1 MHAFAALSAPSEGW
15 FSRVE
20 PHEAVLLA
28 GIFEELADA
37 MEAEEKR
44 DVLDMMGVDLD
55 PNSPK
60 EHTLM
65 FEKLLGVDTV
75 SSITARREM
84 HSEGEDSEAETD
96 PEQPRERTSESVQRG
111 NTGFEPNSRGMTDDQ
126 TLAALDFDPLG
137 PRPCPA
143 NPFIAAILRPMSQ
156 DPEEAAELRALTT
169 PDLAAKKAASMRV
182 VAESLRWAANG
193 NGAVVVKPQTLKV
206 WVTAINDARLALGWS
221 LDIDNDTRAEEVE
234 MMAESD
240 PEAGVYTA
248 YEITIASIYNALS
261 WWLETL
267 MLAVDG

>member
-1 MHAFAALSAPSEGW
+1 MRAFAALSAPSEGW

-28 GIFEELADA
+28 GIFQELAEA

-75 SSITARREM
+75 SSITARPEL
-84 HSEGEDSEAETD
+84 HSEGEDPEAETNL
-96 PEQPRERTSESVQRG
+96 EQPREQPAEPVQRG
-111 NTGFEPNSRGMTDDQ
+111 NTGSEPNSRGMTDDQ

-143 NPFIAAILRPMSQ
+143 NPYIAAILRPMSQ

-182 VAESLRWAANG
+182 VADSLRWVANG

-234 MMAESD
+234 LMAESD

-267 MLAVDG
+267 MHAVDG

>member
-1 MHAFAALSAPSEGW
+1 MRAFAALNVPSEGW

-20 PHEAVLLA
+20 PHEAALLA

-55 PNSPK
+55 PSSPK

-75 SSITARREM
+75 SSISSRPEM
-84 HSEGEDSEAETD
+84 HSASEDSETE
-96 PEQPRERTSESVQRG
+96 PEQPREHTSEPAAPQRG

-143 NPFIAAILRPMSQ
+143 NPYIAAILRPMSQ

-182 VAESLRWAANG
+182 VADSLRWAANG
-193 NGAVVVKPQTLKV
+193 DGAVVVKPETLKV

-234 MMAESD
+234 LMAESD
-240 PEAGVYTA
+240 SEAGVYTA

-267 MLAVDG
+267 MHAVDG